1 MKRRTIL
8 LIALA
13 AMIVLLGVLLYVPR
27 KKNLDAQKEKEE
39 IIAGEKNVAEVFNQ
53 GENILSYNGY
63 TFIVD
68 TERNSIIRY
77 SEKENSGNQIIYAD
91 DGTIGN
97 QLFVMGNKLIFN
109 VDENTYYSNL
119 DGSSSAKLIDGN
131 IVYMND
137 NVMVYILQDVSA
149 QYVCLASYNNKSLNR
164 TTDLFFNIA
173 KGNEI
178 KFLKEYDETL
188 FFYSYNTNETTTL
201 FSVDLNKSESNVI
214 VSLPTQSNDTRYEY
228 IDIAKIGNMI
238 YPLQAAYQK
247 STDHETYS
255 SNTLYVAYIDSIVWE
270 NYASNIM
277 PRRVFTDGK
286 KLFVK
291 EYSTDT
297 NQYEWIYRK
306 FNEKS
311 GNYIYEKT
319 GVLDKDSKEY
329 WTNTLYGDLTDLFTL
344 ESGELKMDGLPFAT
358 LDNYYRNAT
367 LRYAGLFTNEVY
379 ILVNQNRKNI
389 WFRFDKDGSNPKKIY
404 EYNK

>member
-13 AMIVLLGVLLYVPR
+13 VMIVLLGVLLYVPR

-68 TERNSIIRY
+68 AEKNSIIRY
-77 SEKENSGNQIIYAD
+77 SEKENQGKQIIYAD
-91 DGTIGN
+91 DATIGN
-97 QLFVMGNKLIFN
+97 QLFVMGNKLIFI

-119 DGSSSAKLIDGN
+119 DGSSLAKLIDGK

-270 NYASNIM
+270 NYASNII

-291 EYSTDT
+291 EYTTDT

-344 ESGELKMDGLPFAT
+344 ESGELKMDGLLFTT
-358 LDNYYRNAT
+358 LENDYKNST
-367 LRYAGLFTNEVY
+367 LKYAGLFSDKVY
-379 ILVNQNRKNI
+379 VLINQSGKNI
-389 WFRFDKDGSNPKKIY
+389 WLRFDNDGSNPKKIY

>member
-13 AMIVLLGVLLYVPR
+13 VMIVLLGVLLYVPR

-63 TFIVD
+63 TFIV
-68 TERNSIIRY
+68 EAEKNSIIRY
-77 SEKENSGNQIIYAD
+77 SEKENQGKQIIYAD
-91 DGTIGN
+91 DATIGN
-97 QLFVMGNKLIFN
+97 QLFVMGNKLIFI

-119 DGSSSAKLIDGN
+119 DGSSLAKLIDGK

-270 NYASNIM
+270 NYASNII

-291 EYSTDT
+291 EYNTET
-297 NQYEWIYRK
+297 KQYEWFYRK
-306 FNEKS
+306 YDLKDGEYKE
-311 GNYIYEKT
+311 EKT
-319 GVLDKDSKEY
+319 GVLDQNSKEY

-344 ESGELKMDGLPFAT
+344 ENGELKMDGLSFTT
-358 LDNYYRNAT
+358 LENDYKNYT
-367 LRYAGLFTNEVY
+367 LKYAGLFSDKIY
-379 ILVNQNRKNI
+379 ILINQNGKNI
-389 WFRFDKDGSNPKKIY
+389 WFRFDNDGSNPKKIY